1 MLKTAILISFAFI
14 GTLVGAGFA
23 SGQEA
28 LLYFSAFGTHG
39 IWGAALSSA
48 LMLISGVTIL
58 QLGSFFQ
65 AKEHMEVLGNIT
77 SKVMSWILDIATIVT
92 LFSIGFV
99 MFAGAGANLNQ
110 QFGLPVWIG
119 AVIMLAITI
128 GFGMLDVDKVTGAI
142 GALTPFL
149 LILVI
154 FGCSWTLINAHP
166 DWAALNEAAAQVNTT
181 LPNWWVAALNYTG
194 LNVICVVSMA
204 LVIGGNQ
211 LDTRAAGLGGFLGG
225 MGYLIMLMLLAV
237 TLLVKVDTVS
247 GDDMPLLTLMNDI
260 NPVLGVVMSLVIFG
274 LIFATSL
281 GMFYALGKRLSRG
294 HDERFRPI
302 FISACVIGFAL
313 SFLGF
318 QPLVSKVYPILG
330 YLGLLLIVV
339 MVAAWARGVPRLKK
353 EGNRRR
359 RAMELTRLKMDPRER
374 FTKNDQRELEH
385 VTAMS
390 VMDDAE
396 LSEALEEEV
405 AQELAEDEEVEFDP
419 EDRDGEVIYVSYTE
433 PVTQDE
439 YEPDE
444 PWNDRTIDDLIAED
458 AEEMRER
465 EAEEAAAAAEA
476 EAAGQGGA
484 GAAGSGA
491 AGAAGAAGSGA
502 AGAAGAAGK
511 GAAEAGGSTA
521 TNIAPGSGA
530 GSTRL

>member
-28 LLYFSAFGTHG
+28 LLYFSSFGTQG
-39 IWGAALSSA
+39 IWGAVLSSA

-110 QFGLPVWIG
+110 QFGFPLWIG
-119 AVIMLAITI
+119 AVLMLAITI

-142 GALTPFL
+142 GALTPLL

-154 FGCSWTLINAHP
+154 FGCSYTLINAHP
-166 DWAALNEAAAQVNTT
+166 DWGALNEAAAQVETT
-181 LPNWWVAALNYTG
+181 LPNWWIGALNYTG
-194 LNVICVVSMA
+194 LNVMCVVSMA

-225 MGYLIMLMLLAV
+225 MAYLVMLLLLAV
-237 TLLVKVDTVS
+237 TLLVKVEDVN
-247 GDDMPLLTLMNDI
+247 GEDMPLLTLMNDI
-260 NPVLGVVMSLVIFG
+260 NPTLGVVMSLVIFG

-281 GMFYALGKRLSRG
+281 GMFFALGKRLARG
-294 HDERFRPI
+294 REEKFRVI
-302 FISACVIGFAL
+302 FIVACLVGFVL
-313 SFLGF
+313 SFVGF
-318 QPLVSKVYPILG
+318 KQLVSVVYPVLG

-339 MVAAWARGVPRLKK
+339 MVAARLRGAQKLRK
-353 EGNRRR
+353 EGQRRR
-359 RAMELTRLKMDPRER
+359 RAMELTRLKLDPRER

-390 VMDDAE
+390 VMDDEE
-396 LSEALEEEV
+396 LVEALEEEV
-405 AQELAEDEEVEFDP
+405 AQELAEDDEVDFDP
-419 EDRDGEVIYVSYTE
+419 EDRDGEVVYVSYTE

-444 PWNDRTIDDLIAED
+444 PWNDHSIDELIAADE
-458 AEEMRER
+458 EEMRER
-465 EAEEAAAAAEA
+465 EAEEAAAAQ
-476 EAAGQGGA
+476 EAANSGSADAEGTDETAGGA
-484 GAAGSGA
+484 P
-491 AGAAGAAGSGA
+491 
-502 AGAAGAAGK
+502 
-511 GAAEAGGSTA
+511 A
-521 TNIAPGSGA
+521 T